1 MDGLASPPLS
11 LPRMPFSGAETAAAR
26 RSWKAGAHA
35 RRAALEANDC
45 KGFASHSTNG
55 SKSSP
60 PHSPVRDSKAIR
72 GQAYNLRSASRNLV
86 GDIHDSVACCGFVR
100 RAFRPYGQAGQGDP
114 DMATL
119 VCEDGK
125 ASFVG
130 TTRCGSPWACP
141 VCAPRISSAR
151 AQTLMPQVASLMEAG
166 WSAWLVTLTVRHD
179 RTVPLLDTWG
189 ILSKAWGRL
198 TSGKAWDA
206 LRKKGGLEWVRGYD
220 VTHSNSHGWHPHLH
234 ISLYLSPDHKDPKA
248 VAKWIQER
256 WMATLSRLGWQALPG
271 AQHVVQANDAA
282 AAAKYSV
289 TPAACYEA
297 VAMALK
303 RARTGKSG
311 RTPFEILES
320 AAEGDLAARHLWR
333 EYVAATKGR
342 RQVNTSK
349 GIFLKDP
356 EPDVVQDRGEAIADL
371 GPDAMSELDRR
382 RLSAPLLDAV
392 EHAAPE
398 NRREA
403 ARVILLTL
411 ESKEWGMCRPV
422 PSAWQAVLPP
432 CGPPGPQPSQAGKTR
447 RERDQIAAYQ
457 EWLAVLA

>member
-1 MDGLASPPLS
+1 MDGLVSPSLS
-11 LPRMPFSGAETAAAR
+11 PPRMPFSGAETAAAR

-60 PHSPVRDSKAIR
+60 PPHAVRDSKAIR
-72 GQAYNLRSASRNLV
+72 GQAYNLRSASRNMV
-86 GDIHDSVACCGFVR
+86 GDIHDSVACCGYVR
-100 RAFRPYGQAGQGDP
+100 RTFRPHGQVGQADP

-119 VCEDGK
+119 VCEDGR
-125 ASFVG
+125 AAFVG

-141 VCAPRISSAR
+141 VCAPRIAAAR
-151 AQTLMPQVASLMEAG
+151 AQTLMPQVANLMDAG

-179 RTVPLLDTWG
+179 RSMPLRG
-189 ILSKAWGRL
+189 IWDVLSKAWGRV
-198 TSGKAWDA
+198 TSGKVWDKV
-206 LRKKGGLEWVRGYD
+206 RKRGGVELVRGYD
-220 VTHSNSHGWHPHLH
+220 VTYSQAHGWHPHLH
-234 ISLYLSPDHKDPKA
+234 VSLYLAPGHKDPRG
-248 VAKWIQER
+248 VAKCFQSR
-256 WMATLSRLGWQALPG
+256 WMAILSRLGWQALPG
-271 AQHVVQANDAA
+271 AQHVVQANDPAA
-282 AAAKYSV
+282 AARYSV
-289 TPAACYEA
+289 TPAACYET

-303 RARTGKSG
+303 RARTGKAG

-320 AAEGDLAARHLWR
+320 AAEGNLASRHLWR

-349 GIFLKDP
+349 GLHLKDP
-356 EPDVVQDRGEAIADL
+356 EADVVEQAGEAIADI

-398 NRREA
+398 NRYEA

-422 PSAWQAVLPP
+422 PPAWQAALPP
-432 CGPPGPQPSQAGKTR
+432 CGPPGPQPLLVGKTR
-447 RERDQIAAYQ
+447 RERDQVVAYQ
-457 EWLAVLA
+457 EWLSIRA